1 MNFFHPNSALP
12 LQKSLTQEEALFW
25 IKRMRQVMPDKRIM
39 IAGGR
44 EITFKERQGEIFEAG
59 ANAIVVGDYLTTAGN
74 APNNDMEMLQ
84 SLGLK
89 VAQSCDEQ

>member
-25 IKRMRQVMPDKRIM
+25 IKRMRQVMPTQRIM

-44 EITFKERQGEIFEAG
+44 EITFKERQSEIFKAG
-59 ANAIVVGDYLTTAGN
+59 ANAIVIGNYLTTSGN
-74 APNNDMEMLQ
+74 APNQDITMLE
-84 SLGLK
+84 SLGLDI
-89 VAQSCDEQ
+89 AQSCNE